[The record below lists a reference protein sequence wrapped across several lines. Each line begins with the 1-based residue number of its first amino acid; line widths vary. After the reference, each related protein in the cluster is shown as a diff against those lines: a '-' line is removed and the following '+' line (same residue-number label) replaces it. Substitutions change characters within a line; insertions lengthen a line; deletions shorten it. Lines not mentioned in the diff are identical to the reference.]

1 MHRPVHQTLNSCH
14 PHADIWRNV
23 VFQTLSH
30 KLYKNAF
37 VVFVFADISEAVFIV
52 FCFFHKYNFFFNQNV
67 RRKWFSFYILVLVR

>member
-1 MHRPVHQTLNSCH
+1 MHHPVHQTLNFCH

-37 VVFVFADISEAVFIV
+37 AVFVFADISEAVFIV
-52 FCFFHKYNFFFNQNV
+52 FCFFHKYNFFNQNV
-67 RRKWFSFYILVLVR
+67 RRKCLSFLHFGLS

>member
-37 VVFVFADISEAVFIV
+37 AVFVFADISEAVFIV
-52 FCFFHKYNFFFNQNV
+52 FLFLPQIQFFFQPKCKKKMV
-67 RRKWFSFYILVLVR
+67 FFLHFGLS